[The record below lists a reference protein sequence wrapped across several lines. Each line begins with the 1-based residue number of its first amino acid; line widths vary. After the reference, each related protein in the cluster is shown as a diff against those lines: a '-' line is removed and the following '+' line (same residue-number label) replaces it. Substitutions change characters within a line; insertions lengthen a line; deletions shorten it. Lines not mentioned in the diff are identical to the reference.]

1 MFGRTI
7 HHETTYHDEMAHPW
21 FLLPKN
27 NPAISPPKGNLGKC
41 KELVRTTHL
50 ISVVSTYQKENYLNN
65 CDEYKDNILTRNQHY
80 YSQCLLKQPLL
91 TRLVS
96 SILRIV
102 LITRYQSVALWNNH
116 TSETFKLR
124 DLYAGEFSSGFTS
137 SGFCEDDKG
146 EGEPPSTPIS
156 ALRSLMLFSSSF
168 IRPPIS
174 SSILRL
180 RNQII
185 IQTYENKKW
194 NSCRETR
201 LN

>member
-27 NPAISPPKGNLGKC
+27 NPAISPPK
-41 KELVRTTHL
+41 
-50 ISVVSTYQKENYLNN
+50 
-65 CDEYKDNILTRNQHY
+65 
-80 YSQCLLKQPLL
+80 
-91 TRLVS
+91 
-96 SILRIV
+96 
-102 LITRYQSVALWNNH
+102 
-116 TSETFKLR
+116 ETFKLR

-174 SSILRL
+174 SSILRK
-180 RNQII
+180 RNIVSSSTPHEGGKRIGNPQN
-185 IQTYENKKW
+185 QTYQQYFALDLQNLVFPATITQRNPFRYNFRVSQQSTIQAHIKIDAGDEM
-194 NSCRETR
+194 
-201 LN
+201 L